1 MLPADH
7 RLTRPE
13 QFRHAVKAGRRS
25 GARTLVTHLA
35 VEDAADAAGASDVS
49 GAAGPRVGFVVS
61 KAVGTAV
68 VRNKVKRRLRHAARE
83 RTARL
88 PGGAL
93 LVVRAQPAAAAASYQ
108 ELAADLDRCLD
119 RSLGSPRRRDA
130 VGSGQVA
137 Q

>member
-1 MLPADH
+1 VLPADH

-13 QFRHAVKAGRRS
+13 QFRHAIKAGRRS

-35 VEDAADAAGASDVS
+35 LDDAAAAAGSTE
-49 GAAGPRVGFVVS
+49 PRVGFVVS

-83 RTARL
+83 RTALL
-88 PGGAL
+88 PDAAL
-93 LVVRAQPAAAAASYQ
+93 LVVRAHPAAAEASYE
-108 ELAADLDRCLD
+108 ELVTDLDRCLD
-119 RSLGSPRRRDA
+119 RSLGAAPRRRDA
-130 VGSGQVA
+130 AGSGQVA